1 MYVARLNARAA
12 CILSRSVTLLTDA
25 PRALWHFNKPRLG
38 RARFASITMGR
49 SLSSMP
55 LSPYMKEGVF
65 DPKAID
71 AMNTAFM
78 AVCKSL
84 QLPSRDNLT
93 TQIIARKIIEIANTG
108 EHDPQ
113 RIHDLTLIA
122 LKESDQLSA

>member
-1 MYVARLNARAA
+1 
-12 CILSRSVTLLTDA
+12 
-25 PRALWHFNKPRLG
+25 
-38 RARFASITMGR
+38 
-49 SLSSMP
+49 MP
-55 LSPYMKEGVF
+55 LTPYLNEGVF

-84 QLPSRDNLT
+84 NCPLGDNLA
-93 TQIIARKIIEIANTG
+93 TQIVARKIIEIAGAG

-113 RIHDLTLIA
+113 RMHDLALVA

>member
-1 MYVARLNARAA
+1 
-12 CILSRSVTLLTDA
+12 
-25 PRALWHFNKPRLG
+25 
-38 RARFASITMGR
+38 
-49 SLSSMP
+49 MP

-84 QLPSRDNLT
+84 QLPARDDLT
-93 TQIIARKIIEIANTG
+93 TQIIARKIIEIASAG

-113 RIHDLTLIA
+113 RMHDLVLAA